1 MASED
6 NPWSV
11 PVVVLQIPETGL
23 HRDFV
28 ASAAEREAISALG
41 DLRGVAEATAS
52 FDLKPFTDGRV
63 HLTGRVRAKVT
74 QTCVV
79 TLDRV
84 DNVIDESVDLTFLPP
99 EQIHELSDTVDEEG
113 EPDPG
118 DPPEAIERGII
129 DIGRVATDALY
140 LGLDPYPRKPD
151 AVFEPVVDRDDPDMN
166 PFAAL
171 KALQQPAASDSPRKP
186 KKG

>member
-23 HRDFV
+23 HRDI
-28 ASAAEREAISALG
+28 AATAPQCEAISALG
-41 DLRGVAEATAS
+41 GLRGVAEASAS
-52 FDLKPFTDGRV
+52 FDLKPFADGRV
-63 HLTGRVRAKVT
+63 QVTGRVRAKVT

-79 TLDRV
+79 TLDPV
-84 DNVIDESVDLTFLPP
+84 DNLVDEAVDLTFLPP
-99 EQIHELSDTVDEEG
+99 EQIREMADSVDDDG

-118 DPPEAIERGII
+118 DPPEAIERGLI
-129 DIGRVATDALY
+129 DIGRVATDALF

-171 KALQQPAASDSPRKP
+171 KALQLPTGTAAPRKP
-186 KKG
+186 KR